1 MEELQRELA
10 RQEKIEVNNR
20 VLEDLKNFHRK
31 GTKKIKDPRKMLP
44 QKHRNVIY
52 DGAHLFER
60 EYREKINRQGYLRLL
75 KHVQDSGFTLRQI
88 KNGCSTLFD
97 KDCMTQNYTNPHL
110 TKDHLKKEFIN
121 YLDNA
126 KPDRYWDEIE
136 KGMKEQQS
144 INDFNNSALLNKSSI
159 SMESDSLESVNSSP
173 LGRAN
178 LQNQGQ

>member
-1 MEELQRELA
+1 
-10 RQEKIEVNNR
+10 
-20 VLEDLKNFHRK
+20 
-31 GTKKIKDPRKMLP
+31 
-44 QKHRNVIY
+44 
-52 DGAHLFER
+52 
-60 EYREKINRQGYLRLL
+60 
-75 KHVQDSGFTLRQI
+75 
-88 KNGCSTLFD
+88 
-97 KDCMTQNYTNPHL
+97 MTQNYTNPHL

-173 LGRAN
+173 IGRAN